1 MKIKTKSKSEDEN
14 LPVLDQIVSQTSGH
28 WLRDVMKLKKRRS
41 QGFSLQ
47 LSPAC
52 PVTDLHGV
60 VTEGGDEDVTLTL
73 PQTIQQRAQRGQL
86 RHLHT
91 RYTQSSLYLYY
102 DKVLC
107 V

>member
-1 MKIKTKSKSEDEN
+1 MKIKEKEELEDF
-14 LPVLDQIVSQTSGH
+14 Q
-28 WLRDVMKLKKRRS
+28 
-41 QGFSLQ
+41 LQ
-47 LSPAC
+47 LSPVC

-91 RYTQSSLYLYY
+91 RYTQRSLYLYY